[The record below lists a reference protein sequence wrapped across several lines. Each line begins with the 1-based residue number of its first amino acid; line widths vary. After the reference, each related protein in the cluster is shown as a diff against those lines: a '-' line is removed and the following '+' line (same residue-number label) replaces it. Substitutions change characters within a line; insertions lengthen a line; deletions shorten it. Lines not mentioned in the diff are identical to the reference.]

1 MRTVGLKLESSV
13 FTATMAK
20 IIRKY
25 QELPISQ
32 IKQIV
37 SNNDYVYKCDIIR
50 ANGIKTLL
58 HVKKDL
64 SKERINSYIYVEGKL
79 TSEEY
84 LNNLLVSYKQTE
96 EQVEEEMD
104 REALLKMDPNIL
116 VSMINMKLRDDDM
129 QLSHVLSIY
138 DLDETEFM
146 KRLDENEY
154 FYDESTNQIK
164 TK

>member
-1 MRTVGLKLESSV
+1 MAGLVAISVIVCKENPLKQELIFKEITMRTVGLKLESSV

-64 SKERINSYIYVEGKL
+64 SKEGINSYIYVEGKL

-104 REALLKMDPNIL
+104 REALLE
-116 VSMINMKLRDDDM
+116 DD
-129 QLSHVLSIY
+129 
-138 DLDETEFM
+138 E
-146 KRLDENEY
+146 
-154 FYDESTNQIK
+154 
-164 TK
+164 

>member
-1 MRTVGLKLESSV
+1 MSGNSEVIYPATFNEHLKGWHGGNFRNSLPGEPIKTIIDFKEITMRTVGLKLESSV

-58 HVKKDL
+58 HVKKICPK
-64 SKERINSYIYVEGKL
+64 KE
-79 TSEEY
+79 
-84 LNNLLVSYKQTE
+84 
-96 EQVEEEMD
+96 
-104 REALLKMDPNIL
+104 
-116 VSMINMKLRDDDM
+116 
-129 QLSHVLSIY
+129 
-138 DLDETEFM
+138 
-146 KRLDENEY
+146 
-154 FYDESTNQIK
+154 
-164 TK
+164 

>member
-50 ANGIKTLL
+50 ANGINTLL

-64 SKERINSYIYVEGKL
+64 SNFIV
-79 TSEEY
+79 
-84 LNNLLVSYKQTE
+84 
-96 EQVEEEMD
+96 
-104 REALLKMDPNIL
+104 LK
-116 VSMINMKLRDDDM
+116 
-129 QLSHVLSIY
+129 
-138 DLDETEFM
+138 F
-146 KRLDENEY
+146 NEY
-154 FYDESTNQIK
+154 
-164 TK
+164 

>member
-13 FTATMAK
+13 FTATVAK

-25 QELPISQ
+25 QELSISQ

-50 ANGIKTLL
+50 ANGIKILL
-58 HVKKDL
+58 HVKEDL
-64 SKERINSYIYVEGKL
+64 SREGINSCIYVEGQP

-84 LNNLLVSYKQTE
+84 LNNILVSYKQTE

-104 REALLKMDPNIL
+104 REALLEC
-116 VSMINMKLRDDDM
+116 
-129 QLSHVLSIY
+129 
-138 DLDETEFM
+138 DE
-146 KRLDENEY
+146 
-154 FYDESTNQIK
+154 
-164 TK
+164 

>member
-1 MRTVGLKLESSV
+1 MSGNSEVIYPATFNEHLKGWHGGNFRNSLPGEPIKTIIDFKEITMRTVGLKLESSV

-64 SKERINSYIYVEGKL
+64 SKEGINSYIYVEGKL

-104 REALLKMDPNIL
+104 REALLE
-116 VSMINMKLRDDDM
+116 DD
-129 QLSHVLSIY
+129 
-138 DLDETEFM
+138 E
-146 KRLDENEY
+146 
-154 FYDESTNQIK
+154 
-164 TK
+164 

>member
-13 FTATMAK
+13 FTATIAK

-64 SKERINSYIYVEGKL
+64 SKEGIISYIYVEGKL

-104 REALLKMDPNIL
+104 REALLE
-116 VSMINMKLRDDDM
+116 DD
-129 QLSHVLSIY
+129 
-138 DLDETEFM
+138 E
-146 KRLDENEY
+146 
-154 FYDESTNQIK
+154 
-164 TK
+164 

>member
-1 MRTVGLKLESSV
+1 MNILMAGLVAISVIVCQENPLKQYLIFKEITMRTVGLKLESSV

-64 SKERINSYIYVEGKL
+64 SKEGINSYIYVEGKL

-104 REALLKMDPNIL
+104 REALLE
-116 VSMINMKLRDDDM
+116 DD
-129 QLSHVLSIY
+129 
-138 DLDETEFM
+138 E
-146 KRLDENEY
+146 
-154 FYDESTNQIK
+154 
-164 TK
+164 

>member
-37 SNNDYVYKCDIIR
+37 SNNDYVYDIIR

-64 SKERINSYIYVEGKL
+64 SKEGINSYIYVEGKL

-104 REALLKMDPNIL
+104 REALLE
-116 VSMINMKLRDDDM
+116 DD
-129 QLSHVLSIY
+129 
-138 DLDETEFM
+138 E
-146 KRLDENEY
+146 
-154 FYDESTNQIK
+154 
-164 TK
+164 

>member
-64 SKERINSYIYVEGKL
+64 SKEGINSYIYVEGKL

-84 LNNLLVSYKQTE
+84 LNNLLVSSWGRNGQRSIIRRWWVNLVLFMNLSFIIERKS
-96 EQVEEEMD
+96 VE
-104 REALLKMDPNIL
+104 
-116 VSMINMKLRDDDM
+116 
-129 QLSHVLSIY
+129 LSHL
-138 DLDETEFM
+138 
-146 KRLDENEY
+146 
-154 FYDESTNQIK
+154 
-164 TK
+164 

>member
-1 MRTVGLKLESSV
+1 MNFVVVTLFYQIFAYLSFLFSV
-13 FTATMAK
+13 LLSNIYCSTT
-20 IIRKY
+20 
-25 QELPISQ
+25 
-32 IKQIV
+32 IV

-64 SKERINSYIYVEGKL
+64 SKEGINSYIYVEGKL

-104 REALLKMDPNIL
+104 REALLE
-116 VSMINMKLRDDDM
+116 DD
-129 QLSHVLSIY
+129 
-138 DLDETEFM
+138 E
-146 KRLDENEY
+146 
-154 FYDESTNQIK
+154 
-164 TK
+164 

>member
-64 SKERINSYIYVEGKL
+64 SKEGINSYIYVEGKL

-104 REALLKMDPNIL
+104 IEALLE
-116 VSMINMKLRDDDM
+116 DD
-129 QLSHVLSIY
+129 
-138 DLDETEFM
+138 E
-146 KRLDENEY
+146 
-154 FYDESTNQIK
+154 
-164 TK
+164 

>member
-50 ANGIKTLL
+50 ANGIKTLS

-96 EQVEEEMD
+96 EQVEEENNTFKFV
-104 REALLKMDPNIL
+104 RALEYAG
-116 VSMINMKLRDDDM
+116 DDKNLIIGDDKWAG
-129 QLSHVLSIY
+129 SRA
-138 DLDETEFM
+138 E
-146 KRLDENEY
+146 
-154 FYDESTNQIK
+154 
-164 TK
+164 

>member
-13 FTATMAK
+13 FTATIAK

-25 QELPISQ
+25 QEPPISQ

-58 HVKKDL
+58 HVKEDL
-64 SKERINSYIYVEGKL
+64 SREGLNSCIYVEGQP

-104 REALLKMDPNIL
+104 REALLE
-116 VSMINMKLRDDDM
+116 DD
-129 QLSHVLSIY
+129 
-138 DLDETEFM
+138 E
-146 KRLDENEY
+146 
-154 FYDESTNQIK
+154 
-164 TK
+164 

>member
-50 ANGIKTLL
+50 AN
-58 HVKKDL
+58 
-64 SKERINSYIYVEGKL
+64 
-79 TSEEY
+79 
-84 LNNLLVSYKQTE
+84 
-96 EQVEEEMD
+96 
-104 REALLKMDPNIL
+104 
-116 VSMINMKLRDDDM
+116 
-129 QLSHVLSIY
+129 
-138 DLDETEFM
+138 
-146 KRLDENEY
+146 
-154 FYDESTNQIK
+154 
-164 TK
+164 

>member
-20 IIRKY
+20 II
-25 QELPISQ
+25 Q

-64 SKERINSYIYVEGKL
+64 SKEGINSYIYVEGKL

-104 REALLKMDPNIL
+104 REALLE
-116 VSMINMKLRDDDM
+116 DD
-129 QLSHVLSIY
+129 
-138 DLDETEFM
+138 E
-146 KRLDENEY
+146 
-154 FYDESTNQIK
+154 
-164 TK
+164 

>member
-37 SNNDYVYKCDIIR
+37 S
-50 ANGIKTLL
+50 
-58 HVKKDL
+58 
-64 SKERINSYIYVEGKL
+64 NSYIYVEGKL

-104 REALLKMDPNIL
+104 REALLE
-116 VSMINMKLRDDDM
+116 DD
-129 QLSHVLSIY
+129 
-138 DLDETEFM
+138 E
-146 KRLDENEY
+146 
-154 FYDESTNQIK
+154 
-164 TK
+164 